1 MNRKN
6 KNSLILL
13 ATAIIIILSILSLE
27 KILSESKKASL
38 EKENLNFKK
47 QVLDSAVYFDESKKI
62 ESDDL
67 YFIPGYDKNKK
78 LVGYVV
84 DSETSGFA
92 SKIKF
97 ILGVDLA
104 GKITGLKILD
114 ASKETL
120 GLGTKVATKNWES
133 LWRGRDSEYQFDKKV
148 DALSGA
154 TITPKSVYLGIKKV
168 LGSYDSIK
176 PNTIDFTS
184 TINVIPESVTKL
196 SFGKDKNI
204 LTQVQKIFSKAVA
217 YDSNIQKING
227 VEYILVYDK
236 SNKKLGYYTK
246 LKAEGVEDTL
256 TFVLGMDLNGKI
268 IKLSNVNIGNN
279 ASDYNKLVLSSK
291 WQTSWQGRDITYKFN
306 DSIDSESGASVSP
319 KAIFDSI
326 KKALNGL
333 KKLKNQESV
342 IPEDSVTKSVSEK
355 TTLILGKDKSIL
367 LKIKN
372 IFPNVVAYD
381 SNVQKIGNISY
392 FIAYD
397 SSNRKIGYYT
407 KLKAEGVEDNITFE
421 LGIGLDRKIIKLS
434 NVNVGNNI
442 PDYNTLVT
450 SKNWQSS
457 WIGRDKSYKFKEGID
472 SESGASVSPKAI
484 YEMTKKALKESE
496 KIKGGN

>member
-1 MNRKN
+1 
-6 KNSLILL
+6 
-13 ATAIIIILSILSLE
+13 
-27 KILSESKKASL
+27 
-38 EKENLNFKK
+38 
-47 QVLDSAVYFDESKKI
+47 
-62 ESDDL
+62 
-67 YFIPGYDKNKK
+67 
-78 LVGYVV
+78 
-84 DSETSGFA
+84 
-92 SKIKF
+92 
-97 ILGVDLA
+97 
-104 GKITGLKILD
+104 
-114 ASKETL
+114 
-120 GLGTKVATKNWES
+120 
-133 LWRGRDSEYQFDKKV
+133 
-148 DALSGA
+148 
-154 TITPKSVYLGIKKV
+154 
-168 LGSYDSIK
+168 
-176 PNTIDFTS
+176 
-184 TINVIPESVTKL
+184 
-196 SFGKDKNI
+196 
-204 LTQVQKIFSKAVA
+204 
-217 YDSNIQKING
+217 
-227 VEYILVYDK
+227 
-236 SNKKLGYYTK
+236 
-246 LKAEGVEDTL
+246 
-256 TFVLGMDLNGKI
+256 MDLNGKI

-279 ASDYNKLVLSSK
+279 ASEYNKLVLSSK

-342 IPEDSVTKSVSEK
+342 IPEVSVTKSVSEK

-442 PDYNTLVT
+442 PDYNSLVI